1 VAYTVAL
8 LRAGRNTQLWGGLLT
23 NVINLRHWVMN
34 GWKHMRKTVA
44 YHNIRTS
51 LKALQ
56 KSGFHFFNN
65 FFMVLSNMSQL
76 KN

>member
-1 VAYTVAL
+1 
-8 LRAGRNTQLWGGLLT
+8 
-23 NVINLRHWVMN
+23 MN